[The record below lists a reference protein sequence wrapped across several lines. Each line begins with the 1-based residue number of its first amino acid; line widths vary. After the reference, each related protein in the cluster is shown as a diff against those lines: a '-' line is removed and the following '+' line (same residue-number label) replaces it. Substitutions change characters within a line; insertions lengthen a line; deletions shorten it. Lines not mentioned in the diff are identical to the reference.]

1 MRQGFAR
8 LLIFILGTI
17 LLGCSPARQLT
28 RHLEAQLNTPVY
40 ESQFTGVLL
49 VDANTRDTLVSYNAQ
64 KPFIPASNVK
74 LLTLYTGLMMLPEK
88 LPALKYRKAGDTLW
102 ILGTGYPATL
112 EPFFKDSTALKFL
125 GSAKKVII
133 DNGNMES
140 AAYGPGWAWDDY
152 RSAYMLQRSAMPI
165 FGNVRT
171 TFWENNAVQVIPP
184 DLPQRAGPKEYTIE
198 QVGPAHLPRRIPELG
213 DTLHFPI
220 LASPEVERIR
230 WQYATSKY
238 LGKPIYWA
246 TRGQYDESASSGVV
260 TSEYSILPGIA
271 ADTLYGRMMQ
281 TSDNFLA
288 EQIMLMA
295 SSTLGDSL
303 SFEKAKTYALEQLL
317 PGLPQKPRWVDG
329 SGLSRYNLISPAT
342 LVNLLDRLYQEIP
355 RERLFGLLASG
366 GVEGT
371 LDGMYLDGEEPFVYA
386 KTGTLSNNHN
396 LSGYLLTRSGKT
408 VIFSFMNNHY
418 QEPTSVIKARMA
430 GWLREVHERY

>member
-8 LLIFILGTI
+8 LLFAALGAI
-17 LLGCSPARQLT
+17 LLGCSPTKKLV
-28 RHLEAQLNTPVY
+28 RHLEGQLNAPAF
-40 ESQFTGVLL
+40 ERQFTGVLL
-49 VDANTRDTLVSYNAQ
+49 LDAETRDTLVAYNAS

-74 LLTLYTGLMMLPEK
+74 LLTLYTGLNMLPDK
-88 LPALKYRKAGDTLW
+88 LPALKYHQAGDTLY

-112 EPFFKDSTALKFL
+112 EPFFKDSTVLKFL
-125 GSAKKVII
+125 GTAKKVII
-133 DNGNMES
+133 ENGNLES

-165 FGNVRT
+165 YGNVRT
-171 TFWENNAVQVIPP
+171 LFWENNAVQVVPP
-184 DLPQRAGPKEYTIE
+184 ELPRKAGPADYAIE
-198 QVGPAHLPRRIPELG
+198 QITPANLPRRIPELG
-213 DTLHFPI
+213 DTLYFPI
-220 LASPEVERIR
+220 SSRPEVERTR

-238 LGKPIYWA
+238 LGRPVFWVSRDQDGEADPGGLA
-246 TRGQYDESASSGVV
+246 TTA
-260 TSEYSILPGIA
+260 YSILPGIT

-317 PGLPQKPRWVDG
+317 PGLPQEPRWVDG
-329 SGLSRYNLISPAT
+329 SGLSRYNLISPAA
-342 LVNLLDRLYQEIP
+342 LVYLLDRMYQEIP

-366 GVEGT
+366 KAQGT
-371 LDGMYLDGEEPFVYA
+371 LDGMYLEDDAPFVYA

-418 QEPTSVIKARMA
+418 QEPTSVVKARMA
-430 GWLREVHERY
+430 GWLREVYERY